1 MLWFILGMSVGGMV
15 GLLTASMMFAAK
27 YADEKQQKKEEKNE
41 NNIEKMTALFATALI
56 LLTALPISA
65 SAQSRI
71 QIENADVFGT
81 TQEIVIGDGL
91 FIDHRNYWCMMHT
104 TDSMRAVYCLEPG
117 RSVSSGDVYETDDTY
132 SYLDYVQNPTL
143 TSAEIQQLLKRVFQH
158 AYTGNL
164 DTAESYFQ
172 YVATQLLVW
181 EVVVGQRDMNFE
193 LADNG
198 YDSVSLVLTCFENS
212 YAVDKVGSYYLQYEE
227 AIKNHAESVS
237 FAYSSEYDAEEF
249 VVEADENNLYTF
261 IDDNAVL
268 SQFEVTVMNGQVIEL
283 TDSTLQIQVDT
294 GETAWITMTAKNE
307 GIGFVTLALES
318 HQTLAELCADTP
330 VYYAAVKEAPVVT
343 TMETTTTTTTTETT
357 TDTTEITTTSSSTSQ
372 TTSATTTSTSSE
384 VTTTTAETTLSTTTT
399 QTTNS
404 SLQTTPATAT
414 STTQATTS
422 QTTPI
427 TTSTEQ
433 MTSTTT
439 TTLMSQ
445 TTATSSESTST
456 TTNVTP
462 ESTITNTEM
471 TTEVTSTTKKATE
484 NTTTTAIS
492 IVTSAGTTVTSTTTG
507 TGKTIPSTP
516 NVPKQDTPSTGD
528 ERTSVLPLVFAG
540 MGLVL
545 IAGVLFLDKKVH
557 SHEEKK

>member
-1 MLWFILGMSVGGMV
+1 MKTIL
-15 GLLTASMMFAAK
+15 K
-27 YADEKQQKKEEKNE
+27 
-41 NNIEKMTALFATALI
+41 KMTALFATALI

-193 LADNG
+193 LEDNG

-212 YAVDKVGSYYLQYEE
+212 YAADKVGSYYLQYEE

-307 GIGFVTLALES
+307 GIGFITLALES

-330 VYYAAVKEAPVVT
+330 IYYAAVKAVPVVT
-343 TMETTTTTTTTETT
+343 TETTTTTTTETT
-357 TDTTEITTTSSSTSQ
+357 TATTEITTTYSSTSQ

-384 VTTTTAETTLSTTTT
+384 VTATTSETTLSTTST
-399 QTTNS
+399 QTT
-404 SLQTTPATAT
+404 T

-445 TTATSSESTST
+445 TTATSSESTFAT
-456 TTNVTP
+456 TDITS

-471 TTEVTSTTKKATE
+471 TTEVTSATTKATE
-484 NTTTTAIS
+484 NTTTTSIS
-492 IVTSAGTTVTSTTTG
+492 TVTSTGTTVTSTTTG
-507 TGKTIPSTP
+507 TGKTIPSAP

-528 ERTSVLPLVFAG
+528 ERTSVLPLVFAA
-540 MGLVL
+540 MGLAL
-545 IAGVLFLDKKVH
+545 IAGVLFLDKRVH

>member
-1 MLWFILGMSVGGMV
+1 MKTIL
-15 GLLTASMMFAAK
+15 K
-27 YADEKQQKKEEKNE
+27 
-41 NNIEKMTALFATALI
+41 KMTTLFATALI
-56 LLTALPISA
+56 LLTALPVSA

-143 TSAEIQQLLKRVFQH
+143 NSAEIQQLLKRVFQH

-212 YAVDKVGSYYLQYEE
+212 YAADKVGKYYFQYEE
-227 AIKNHAESVS
+227 AIKNHNESVS

-294 GETAWITMTAKNE
+294 GETAWITMTAKND
-307 GIGFVTLALES
+307 GIGFITLALES

-330 VYYAAVKEAPVVT
+330 VYYAAVKAAPVVT
-343 TMETTTTTTTTETT
+343 TMETTTT
-357 TDTTEITTTSSSTSQ
+357 SL
-372 TTSATTTSTSSE
+372 SSE

-404 SLQTTPATAT
+404 SLQTISATTT

-427 TTSTEQ
+427 TTTTEQ
-433 MTSTTT
+433 ITSTTT
-439 TTLMSQ
+439 TTSMLQ
-445 TTATSSESTST
+445 TTTTSAVQTTVTSSESTST

-462 ESTITNTEM
+462 ESTITNTETTSA
-471 TTEVTSTTKKATE
+471 TTETTE

-492 IVTSAGTTVTSTTTG
+492 TVTSEGTTVTSTTTG
-507 TGKTIPSTP
+507 TGKTIPSAP

-540 MGLVL
+540 MGIAL
-545 IAGVLFLDKKVH
+545 IAGVLFLDKKAH

>member
-1 MLWFILGMSVGGMV
+1 MKTIL
-15 GLLTASMMFAAK
+15 K
-27 YADEKQQKKEEKNE
+27 
-41 NNIEKMTALFATALI
+41 KMTALFETALI
-56 LLTALPISA
+56 LLTALPVSA

-193 LADNG
+193 LEDNG

-212 YAVDKVGSYYLQYEE
+212 YAADKVGKYYLQYEE
-227 AIKNHAESVS
+227 AIKNHDESVG
-237 FAYSSEYDAEEF
+237 FAYASEYEAEEF
-249 VVEADENNLYTF
+249 TVEADENNLYTF

-268 SQFEVTVMNGQVIEL
+268 SQFEVTVMGGQIIEL

-294 GETAWITMTAKNE
+294 GETAWITLIAKNE

-330 VYYAAVKEAPVVT
+330 VYYAAVKAAPVVT
-343 TMETTTTTTTTETT
+343 TMETTTTTTTETT
-357 TDTTEITTTSSSTSQ
+357 TATTEITTTSSSTSQ
-372 TTSATTTSTSSE
+372 ITAATTTSTSSE
-384 VTTTTAETTLSTTTT
+384 VTTTTAETTLSTTST
-399 QTTNS
+399 QTANS
-404 SLQTTPATAT
+404 SSQTTPA
-414 STTQATTS
+414 TTQATTS

-427 TTSTEQ
+427 ITSTEQ
-433 MTSTTT
+433 ITSTTT
-439 TTLMSQ
+439 TTLMPQ

-471 TTEVTSTTKKATE
+471 TTEVTSTTTKATE
-484 NTTTTAIS
+484 NTTTTSIS

-507 TGKTIPSTP
+507 TGKTIPSAP

-528 ERTSVLPLVFAG
+528 KRTSVLPLVFTG
-540 MGLVL
+540 MGLAL
-545 IAGVLFLDKKVH
+545 IAGILIWEKKGH

>member
-1 MLWFILGMSVGGMV
+1 MKTIL
-15 GLLTASMMFAAK
+15 K
-27 YADEKQQKKEEKNE
+27 
-41 NNIEKMTALFATALI
+41 KMTALFATALI
-56 LLTALPISA
+56 LLTALPVFA

-132 SYLDYVQNPTL
+132 SYLDYVQNSTL
-143 TSAEIQQLLKRVFQH
+143 NSEEIQQLLKRVFQH

-181 EVVVGQRDMNFE
+181 EVVVGQRDMDFE

-212 YAVDKVGSYYLQYEE
+212 YAADKVGKYYLQYEE
-227 AIKNHAESVS
+227 AIKNHAESVG
-237 FAYSSEYDAEEF
+237 FAYASEYDAEEF

-261 IDDNAVL
+261 TDDNAVL
-268 SQFEVTVMNGQVIEL
+268 SQFEVTVMNGQAIEL

-294 GETAWITMTAKNE
+294 GETAWITLTAKNE

-318 HQTLAELCADTP
+318 HQTLAELCADTS
-330 VYYAAVKEAPVVT
+330 VYYAAVKAAPIVT
-343 TMETTTTTTTTETT
+343 ITETT
-357 TDTTEITTTSSSTSQ
+357 TTEITTTTSE
-372 TTSATTTSTSSE
+372 TTTSFTTSNTTSETTTSLSSE
-384 VTTTTAETTLSTTTT
+384 ATTTTAETTSTTT
-399 QTTNS
+399 QTTTS
-404 SLQTTPATAT
+404 S
-414 STTQATTS
+414 TQATTS

-427 TTSTEQ
+427 TTTTEK

-439 TTLMSQ
+439 TTSMLQTTTTSAVQ
-445 TTATSSESTST
+445 TTATSSESTSAATNT
-456 TTNVTP
+456 TS
-462 ESTITNTEM
+462 ESTIPSTEM
-471 TTEVTSTTKKATE
+471 TTEITSATTETTE
-484 NTTTTAIS
+484 NTTTAAIS
-492 IVTSAGTTVTSTTTG
+492 TATSESTTATSTTTG
-507 TGKTIPSTP
+507 TGKTIPSAP

-540 MGLVL
+540 MGIAL

>member
-1 MLWFILGMSVGGMV
+1 MKTIL
-15 GLLTASMMFAAK
+15 K
-27 YADEKQQKKEEKNE
+27 
-41 NNIEKMTALFATALI
+41 KMTALFETALI
-56 LLTALPISA
+56 LLTALPVSA

-91 FIDHRNYWCMMHT
+91 FIDHRNYWCMIHT

-143 TSAEIQQLLKRVFQH
+143 NSAEIQQLLKRVFQH

-193 LADNG
+193 LEDNG
-198 YDSVSLVLTCFENS
+198 YDSVSLVLTCFKNS
-212 YAVDKVGSYYLQYEE
+212 YAADKVGKYYLQYEE
-227 AIKNHAESVS
+227 AIKNHDESVG
-237 FAYSSEYDAEEF
+237 FAYASEYEAEEF
-249 VVEADENNLYTF
+249 TVEADENNLYTF
-261 IDDNAVL
+261 TDDNTVL
-268 SQFEVTVMNGQVIEL
+268 SQFEMTVIGGKIIEL

-294 GETAWITMTAKNE
+294 GETAWITLIAKNE

-330 VYYAAVKEAPVVT
+330 VYYAAVKAAPVVT
-343 TMETTTTTTTTETT
+343 TVETTTTTTTETT
-357 TDTTEITTTSSSTSQ
+357 TATTEITTI
-372 TTSATTTSTSSE
+372 
-384 VTTTTAETTLSTTTT
+384 TAETTLSTTST
-399 QTTNS
+399 QTANS
-404 SLQTTPATAT
+404 SSQTTPA
-414 STTQATTS
+414 TTQATTS

-433 MTSTTT
+433 ITSTTT
-439 TTLMSQ
+439 ITLMPQ

-471 TTEVTSTTKKATE
+471 TTEVTSTTTKATE
-484 NTTTTAIS
+484 NTTTTSIS

-507 TGKTIPSTP
+507 TGKTIPSAP

-528 ERTSVLPLVFAG
+528 KRTSVLPLVFAG
-540 MGLVL
+540 MGLAL
-545 IAGVLFLDKKVH
+545 IAGILIWEKKGH

>member
-41 NNIEKMTALFATALI
+41 NNIEKMTALFVTALI
-56 LLTALPISA
+56 LLTALPVSA

-132 SYLDYVQNPTL
+132 SYLDYVQNSTL
-143 TSAEIQQLLKRVFQH
+143 NSAEIQQLLKRVFQH

-193 LADNG
+193 LEDNG

-212 YAVDKVGSYYLQYEE
+212 YAADKVGSYYLQYEE

-307 GIGFVTLALES
+307 GIGFITLALES
-318 HQTLAELCADTP
+318 HQTLAELCADTS
-330 VYYAAVKEAPVVT
+330 VYYAAVKAAPVV
-343 TMETTTTTTTTETT
+343 TTTTTTTTETT
-357 TDTTEITTTSSSTSQ
+357 LSTTEITTTS
-372 TTSATTTSTSSE
+372 
-384 VTTTTAETTLSTTTT
+384 L
-399 QTTNS
+399 
-404 SLQTTPATAT
+404 LQTTPAT
-414 STTQATTS
+414 TTS
-422 QTTPI
+422 I
-427 TTSTEQ
+427 SLE
-433 MTSTTT
+433 TTT
-439 TTLMSQ
+439 TT
-445 TTATSSESTST
+445 TTS
-456 TTNVTP
+456 
-462 ESTITNTEM
+462 
-471 TTEVTSTTKKATE
+471 
-484 NTTTTAIS
+484 
-492 IVTSAGTTVTSTTTG
+492 
-507 TGKTIPSTP
+507 
-516 NVPKQDTPSTGD
+516 
-528 ERTSVLPLVFAG
+528 
-540 MGLVL
+540 
-545 IAGVLFLDKKVH
+545 
-557 SHEEKK
+557 

>member
-1 MLWFILGMSVGGMV
+1 MKTIL
-15 GLLTASMMFAAK
+15 K
-27 YADEKQQKKEEKNE
+27 
-41 NNIEKMTALFATALI
+41 KMTALFATALI
-56 LLTALPISA
+56 LLTALPVSA

-132 SYLDYVQNPTL
+132 SYLDYVQNSTL
-143 TSAEIQQLLKRVFQH
+143 NSAEIQQLLKRVFQH

-193 LADNG
+193 FADNG
-198 YDSVSLVLTCFENS
+198 YDFVSLVLTCFENS
-212 YAVDKVGSYYLQYEE
+212 YAADKVGKYYLQYEE
-227 AIKNHAESVS
+227 AIKNHDESVG
-237 FAYSSEYDAEEF
+237 FAYASEYEAEEF
-249 VVEADENNLYTF
+249 TVEADENNLYTF

-268 SQFEVTVMNGQVIEL
+268 SQFEVTVMGGQIIEL

-294 GETAWITMTAKNE
+294 GETAWITMTAKND
-307 GIGFVTLALES
+307 GIGFITLALES

-330 VYYAAVKEAPVVT
+330 VYYAAVKAAPVVT
-343 TMETTTTTTTTETT
+343 TMETTTTTTTETT
-357 TDTTEITTTSSSTSQ
+357 LTTTEITTI
-372 TTSATTTSTSSE
+372 
-384 VTTTTAETTLSTTTT
+384 TAETTLSTTTT

-404 SLQTTPATAT
+404 SLQTISATTT

-422 QTTPI
+422 QTTPTPI
-427 TTSTEQ
+427 TTTTEQ

-439 TTLMSQ
+439 TTLMPQ
-445 TTATSSESTST
+445 TIATSSESTST

-462 ESTITNTEM
+462 ERPSASI
-471 TTEVTSTTKKATE
+471 KKAH
-484 NTTTTAIS
+484 
-492 IVTSAGTTVTSTTTG
+492 
-507 TGKTIPSTP
+507 
-516 NVPKQDTPSTGD
+516 PKQTDTL
-528 ERTSVLPLVFAG
+528 TS
-540 MGLVL
+540 M
-545 IAGVLFLDKKVH
+545 I
-557 SHEEKK
+557 

>member
-1 MLWFILGMSVGGMV
+1 MKTIL
-15 GLLTASMMFAAK
+15 K
-27 YADEKQQKKEEKNE
+27 
-41 NNIEKMTALFATALI
+41 KMTALFATALI
-56 LLTALPISA
+56 LLTALPVSA

-104 TDSMRAVYCLEPG
+104 MDSMRAVYCLEPG

-132 SYLDYVQNPTL
+132 SYLDCVQNPML
-143 TSAEIQQLLKRVFQH
+143 NSAEIQQLLKRVFQH

-181 EVVVGQRDMNFE
+181 EVVVGQCDMNFE
-193 LADNG
+193 LAD
-198 YDSVSLVLTCFENS
+198 
-212 YAVDKVGSYYLQYEE
+212 KVGKYYLQYEE
-227 AIKNHAESVS
+227 SIKNHAESVS
-237 FAYSSEYDAEEF
+237 FAYASEYEAEEF
-249 VVEADENNLYTF
+249 TVEADENNLYIFT
-261 IDDNAVL
+261 DDNTVL
-268 SQFEVTVMNGQVIEL
+268 SQFEVTVMGGQVIEL

-294 GETAWITMTAKNE
+294 GETAWMTMTAKND
-307 GIGFVTLALES
+307 GIGFITLALES

-330 VYYAAVKEAPVVT
+330 VYYAAVKAAPIVT
-343 TMETTTTTTTTETT
+343 TKTTTTTTTTETT
-357 TDTTEITTTSSSTSQ
+357 SATTEITTTSSSTSQ
-372 TTSATTTSTSSE
+372 TTAATMTSTSSE
-384 VTTTTAETTLSTTTT
+384 VTTTTAETTLSTTST

-404 SLQTTPATAT
+404 SLQTISATTT
-414 STTQATTS
+414 STTQVTTS

-427 TTSTEQ
+427 TTTTEQ
-433 MTSTTT
+433 ITSTTT
-439 TTLMSQ
+439 TTSMLQ
-445 TTATSSESTST
+445 TTTTSAVQTTVTSSESTST

-471 TTEVTSTTKKATE
+471 TTEITSATTETTE

-492 IVTSAGTTVTSTTTG
+492 TVTSEGTTVTSTTTR
-507 TGKTIPSTP
+507 TGKTIPSAP

-540 MGLVL
+540 MGIAL

>member
-1 MLWFILGMSVGGMV
+1 MKTIL
-15 GLLTASMMFAAK
+15 K
-27 YADEKQQKKEEKNE
+27 
-41 NNIEKMTALFATALI
+41 KMTALFASALI
-56 LLTALPISA
+56 LLTALPVSA

-81 TQEIVIGDGL
+81 TQEIVISDGL

-104 TDSMRAVYCLEPG
+104 MDSMRAVYCLEPG
-117 RSVSSGDVYETDDTY
+117 KSVSSGDVYETDDTY
-132 SYLDYVQNPTL
+132 SYLDCVQNPTL
-143 TSAEIQQLLKRVFQH
+143 NSAEIQQLLKRVFQH

-212 YAVDKVGSYYLQYEE
+212 YAADKVGKYYLQYEE
-227 AIKNHAESVS
+227 AIKNHNESVS

-268 SQFEVTVMNGQVIEL
+268 SQFEVTVMGGQVIEF

-294 GETAWITMTAKNE
+294 GETAWITLIAKNE

-330 VYYAAVKEAPVVT
+330 VYYAAVKAAPVVT
-343 TMETTTTTTTTETT
+343 TTETTTTTTTETT
-357 TDTTEITTTSSSTSQ
+357 TATTEIITTSSSTSQ

-384 VTTTTAETTLSTTTT
+384 VTTTTSETTISTTST
-399 QTTNS
+399 QIT
-404 SLQTTPATAT
+404 T

-427 TTSTEQ
+427 TTTTEQ

-439 TTLMSQ
+439 TTSMLQ
-445 TTATSSESTST
+445 TTTTSAVQTTVTSSESIST

-471 TTEVTSTTKKATE
+471 TTEITE

-492 IVTSAGTTVTSTTTG
+492 TVTSEGTTVTSTTTG
-507 TGKTIPSTP
+507 TGKTIPSAP

-540 MGLVL
+540 MGIAL
-545 IAGVLFLDKKVH
+545 IAGVLFLDKKAH

>member
-1 MLWFILGMSVGGMV
+1 MKTIL
-15 GLLTASMMFAAK
+15 K
-27 YADEKQQKKEEKNE
+27 
-41 NNIEKMTALFATALI
+41 KMTALFATALI
-56 LLTALPISA
+56 LLTALPVSA

-132 SYLDYVQNPTL
+132 SYLDCVQNPTL

-164 DTAESYFQ
+164 DTTESYFQ

-212 YAVDKVGSYYLQYEE
+212 YAADKVGKYYLQYEE
-227 AIKNHAESVS
+227 AIKNHNESVS

-249 VVEADENNLYTF
+249 VVEADENNMYTF

-294 GETAWITMTAKNE
+294 GETAWITMTAKND
-307 GIGFVTLALES
+307 GIGFITLVLES

-330 VYYAAVKEAPVVT
+330 VYYAAVKAAPVVT
-343 TMETTTTTTTTETT
+343 TMETTTTTTTETT
-357 TDTTEITTTSSSTSQ
+357 TATTEITTTSSSTSQ
-372 TTSATTTSTSSE
+372 ITAATTTSTSSE
-384 VTTTTAETTLSTTTT
+384 VTTITAETTLSTTST

-404 SLQTTPATAT
+404 LSQTTPATTT

-427 TTSTEQ
+427 TTTTEQ
-433 MTSTTT
+433 ITSTTT
-439 TTLMSQ
+439 TTSMLQ
-445 TTATSSESTST
+445 TTTTSAVQTTLTSSESIST

-462 ESTITNTEM
+462 ERPSASI
-471 TTEVTSTTKKATE
+471 KKAH
-484 NTTTTAIS
+484 
-492 IVTSAGTTVTSTTTG
+492 
-507 TGKTIPSTP
+507 
-516 NVPKQDTPSTGD
+516 PKQTDTL
-528 ERTSVLPLVFAG
+528 TS
-540 MGLVL
+540 M
-545 IAGVLFLDKKVH
+545 I
-557 SHEEKK
+557 

>member
-1 MLWFILGMSVGGMV
+1 MKTIL
-15 GLLTASMMFAAK
+15 K
-27 YADEKQQKKEEKNE
+27 
-41 NNIEKMTALFATALI
+41 KMTALFVTALI
-56 LLTALPISA
+56 LLTALPVSA

-132 SYLDYVQNPTL
+132 SYLDYVQNSTL
-143 TSAEIQQLLKRVFQH
+143 NSAEIQQLLKRVFQH

-198 YDSVSLVLTCFENS
+198 YDSVSLVLTCFANS
-212 YAVDKVGSYYLQYEE
+212 YAADKVGKYYLQYEE
-227 AIKNHAESVS
+227 TIKNHAESVS
-237 FAYSSEYDAEEF
+237 FAYASEYEAEEF
-249 VVEADENNLYTF
+249 TVEADENNLYTF
-261 IDDNAVL
+261 TDDNAVL
-268 SQFEVTVMNGQVIEL
+268 SQFEVTVMGGQIIEL

-307 GIGFVTLALES
+307 GIGFVTLALEL
-318 HQTLAELCADTP
+318 HQTLAELCADTS
-330 VYYAAVKEAPVVT
+330 VYYAAVKADPVVT
-343 TMETTTTTTTTETT
+343 TTETTTTTTTTETT
-357 TDTTEITTTSSSTSQ
+357 TATTEITTTYSSTSQ

-384 VTTTTAETTLSTTTT
+384 VTTTTSETTLSTTST
-399 QTTNS
+399 QTT
-404 SLQTTPATAT
+404 T

-445 TTATSSESTST
+445 TTATSSESTFAT
-456 TTNVTP
+456 TDITS

-471 TTEVTSTTKKATE
+471 TTEVTSATTKATE
-484 NTTTTAIS
+484 NTTTTSIS
-492 IVTSAGTTVTSTTTG
+492 TVTSAGTTVTSTTTG
-507 TGKTIPSTP
+507 TGKTIPSAP

-528 ERTSVLPLVFAG
+528 ERTSVLPLVFAA
-540 MGLVL
+540 MGLAL
-545 IAGVLFLDKKVH
+545 IAGVLFLDKRVH

>member
-212 YAVDKVGSYYLQYEE
+212 YAADKVGKYYLQYEE
-227 AIKNHAESVS
+227 TIKNHDESVS
-237 FAYSSEYDAEEF
+237 FAYASEYEAEEF
-249 VVEADENNLYTF
+249 TVEADENNLYTF

-268 SQFEVTVMNGQVIEL
+268 SQFEVTVMGGQIIEL

-330 VYYAAVKEAPVVT
+330 VYYAAVKAAPIVT
-343 TMETTTTTTTTETT
+343 TETTTTTTTTA
-357 TDTTEITTTSSSTSQ
+357 TTEI
-372 TTSATTTSTSSE
+372 
-384 VTTTTAETTLSTTTT
+384 TTTAETTLSTTTT

-404 SLQTTPATAT
+404 SSQTTPATTT

-433 MTSTTT
+433 ITSTTT
-439 TTLMSQ
+439 TTLMLQ

>member
-1 MLWFILGMSVGGMV
+1 MKTIL
-15 GLLTASMMFAAK
+15 K
-27 YADEKQQKKEEKNE
+27 
-41 NNIEKMTALFATALI
+41 KMTALFATALI
-56 LLTALPISA
+56 LLTALPVSA

-91 FIDHRNYWCMMHT
+91 FIDHRNYWCMMHP

-193 LADNG
+193 FADNG
-198 YDSVSLVLTCFENS
+198 YDFVSLVLTCFENS
-212 YAVDKVGSYYLQYEE
+212 YAADKVGKYYLQYEE
-227 AIKNHAESVS
+227 AIKNHDESVG
-237 FAYSSEYDAEEF
+237 FAYASEYEAEEF
-249 VVEADENNLYTF
+249 TVEADENNLYTF

-268 SQFEVTVMNGQVIEL
+268 SQFEVTVMGGQIIEL

-294 GETAWITMTAKNE
+294 GETAWITMTAKND
-307 GIGFVTLALES
+307 GIGFITLALES

-330 VYYAAVKEAPVVT
+330 VYYAAVKAAPVVT
-343 TMETTTTTTTTETT
+343 TMETTTTTTTETT
-357 TDTTEITTTSSSTSQ
+357 LTTTEITTI
-372 TTSATTTSTSSE
+372 
-384 VTTTTAETTLSTTTT
+384 TAETTLSTTTT

-404 SLQTTPATAT
+404 SLQTISATTT

-422 QTTPI
+422 QTTPTPI
-427 TTSTEQ
+427 TTTTEQ

-439 TTLMSQ
+439 TTLMPQ
-445 TTATSSESTST
+445 TIATSSESTST

-462 ESTITNTEM
+462 ERPSASI
-471 TTEVTSTTKKATE
+471 KKAH
-484 NTTTTAIS
+484 
-492 IVTSAGTTVTSTTTG
+492 
-507 TGKTIPSTP
+507 
-516 NVPKQDTPSTGD
+516 PKQTDTL
-528 ERTSVLPLVFAG
+528 TS
-540 MGLVL
+540 M
-545 IAGVLFLDKKVH
+545 I
-557 SHEEKK
+557 

>member
-1 MLWFILGMSVGGMV
+1 MKTIL
-15 GLLTASMMFAAK
+15 K
-27 YADEKQQKKEEKNE
+27 
-41 NNIEKMTALFATALI
+41 KMTALFATALI
-56 LLTALPISA
+56 LLTALPVSA

-193 LADNG
+193 FADNG
-198 YDSVSLVLTCFENS
+198 YDFVSLVLTCFENS
-212 YAVDKVGSYYLQYEE
+212 YAADKVGKYYLQYEE
-227 AIKNHAESVS
+227 AIKNHDESVG
-237 FAYSSEYDAEEF
+237 FAYASEYEAEEF
-249 VVEADENNLYTF
+249 TVEADENNLYTF

-268 SQFEVTVMNGQVIEL
+268 SQFEVTVMGGQIIEL

-294 GETAWITMTAKNE
+294 GETAWITMTAKND
-307 GIGFVTLALES
+307 GIGFITLALES

-330 VYYAAVKEAPVVT
+330 VYYAAVKAAPVVT
-343 TMETTTTTTTTETT
+343 TMETTTTTTTETT
-357 TDTTEITTTSSSTSQ
+357 LTTTEITTI
-372 TTSATTTSTSSE
+372 
-384 VTTTTAETTLSTTTT
+384 TAETTLSTTTT

-404 SLQTTPATAT
+404 SLQTISATTT

-422 QTTPI
+422 QTTPTPI
-427 TTSTEQ
+427 TTTTEQ

-439 TTLMSQ
+439 TTLMPQ
-445 TTATSSESTST
+445 TIATSSESTST

-462 ESTITNTEM
+462 ERPSASI
-471 TTEVTSTTKKATE
+471 KKAH
-484 NTTTTAIS
+484 
-492 IVTSAGTTVTSTTTG
+492 
-507 TGKTIPSTP
+507 
-516 NVPKQDTPSTGD
+516 PKQTDTL
-528 ERTSVLPLVFAG
+528 TS
-540 MGLVL
+540 M
-545 IAGVLFLDKKVH
+545 I
-557 SHEEKK
+557 

>member
-1 MLWFILGMSVGGMV
+1 MKTIL
-15 GLLTASMMFAAK
+15 K
-27 YADEKQQKKEEKNE
+27 
-41 NNIEKMTALFATALI
+41 KMTALFATALI
-56 LLTALPISA
+56 LLTALPVSA

-132 SYLDYVQNPTL
+132 SYLDCVQNPTL
-143 TSAEIQQLLKRVFQH
+143 NSAEIQQLLKRVFQH

-212 YAVDKVGSYYLQYEE
+212 YAADKVGKYYLQYEE
-227 AIKNHAESVS
+227 AIKNHAESVG
-237 FAYSSEYDAEEF
+237 FAYASEYEAEEF
-249 VVEADENNLYTF
+249 TVEADENNLYTF
-261 IDDNAVL
+261 IDDNDVL

-294 GETAWITMTAKNE
+294 GETAWITMTAKND
-307 GIGFVTLALES
+307 GIGFITLALES

-330 VYYAAVKEAPVVT
+330 VYYAAVKAAPVVT
-343 TMETTTTTTTTETT
+343 TMETTTTTTTETT
-357 TDTTEITTTSSSTSQ
+357 LATTEI
-372 TTSATTTSTSSE
+372 
-384 VTTTTAETTLSTTTT
+384 TTTAETTLSITTT

-404 SLQTTPATAT
+404 SSQTTPATTT

-427 TTSTEQ
+427 TTTTEQ
-433 MTSTTT
+433 ITSTTT
-439 TTLMSQ
+439 TTSMLQ
-445 TTATSSESTST
+445 TTTTSAVQTTVTSSESIST

-471 TTEVTSTTKKATE
+471 TTEITE

-492 IVTSAGTTVTSTTTG
+492 TVTSEGTTVTSTTTG
-507 TGKTIPSTP
+507 TGKTIPSAP

-540 MGLVL
+540 MGIAL

>member
-1 MLWFILGMSVGGMV
+1 MKTIL
-15 GLLTASMMFAAK
+15 K
-27 YADEKQQKKEEKNE
+27 
-41 NNIEKMTALFATALI
+41 KMTALFASALI
-56 LLTALPISA
+56 LLTALPVSA

-81 TQEIVIGDGL
+81 TQEIVISDGL

-143 TSAEIQQLLKRVFQH
+143 NSAEIQQLLKRVFQH

-212 YAVDKVGSYYLQYEE
+212 YAADKVGKYYLQYEE
-227 AIKNHAESVS
+227 AIKNHDESVS
-237 FAYSSEYDAEEF
+237 FAYTSEYEAEEF
-249 VVEADENNLYTF
+249 TVEADENNMYTF
-261 IDDNAVL
+261 IDDNDVL

-294 GETAWITMTAKNE
+294 GETAWITMTAKND
-307 GIGFVTLALES
+307 GIGFITLALES

-330 VYYAAVKEAPVVT
+330 VYYAAVKAAPVVT
-343 TMETTTTTTTTETT
+343 TMETTTTTTTETT
-357 TDTTEITTTSSSTSQ
+357 LTTTEITTI
-372 TTSATTTSTSSE
+372 
-384 VTTTTAETTLSTTTT
+384 TAETTLSTTTT

-404 SLQTTPATAT
+404 SLQTISATTT

-433 MTSTTT
+433 ITSTTT
-439 TTLMSQ
+439 TTLMPQ

-471 TTEVTSTTKKATE
+471 TTEVTSTTTKATE
-484 NTTTTAIS
+484 NTTTTSIS

-507 TGKTIPSTP
+507 TGKTIPSAP

-528 ERTSVLPLVFAG
+528 KRTSVLPLVFAG
-540 MGLVL
+540 MGLAL
-545 IAGVLFLDKKVH
+545 IAGILIWEKKGH

>member
-1 MLWFILGMSVGGMV
+1 MLWFILGMLVGGTV
-15 GLLTASMMFAAK
+15 GLVTASMMFAAK

-41 NNIEKMTALFATALI
+41 NNIEKMTSLFVTALI
-56 LLTALPISA
+56 LLTALPVSA

-132 SYLDYVQNPTL
+132 SYLDYVQNSTL
-143 TSAEIQQLLKRVFQH
+143 NSAEIQQLLKRVFQH

-212 YAVDKVGSYYLQYEE
+212 YAADKVGKYYLQYEE
-227 AIKNHAESVS
+227 TIKNHAESVS
-237 FAYSSEYDAEEF
+237 FAYASEYEAEEF
-249 VVEADENNLYTF
+249 TVEADENNLYTF
-261 IDDNAVL
+261 TDDNAVL
-268 SQFEVTVMNGQVIEL
+268 SQFEVTVMGGQIIEL

-307 GIGFVTLALES
+307 GIGFVTLALEL

-330 VYYAAVKEAPVVT
+330 VYYAAVKAAPVV
-343 TMETTTTTTTTETT
+343 TTTTTTTTETT
-357 TDTTEITTTSSSTSQ
+357 LSTTEITTTSL
-372 TTSATTTSTSSE
+372 SSE
-384 VTTTTAETTLSTTTT
+384 VTTTTAETTLSTTST
-399 QTTNS
+399 QTT
-404 SLQTTPATAT
+404 T
-414 STTQATTS
+414 STTQANTS
-422 QTTPI
+422 QTT
-427 TTSTEQ
+427 SMLQ
-433 MTSTTT
+433 TTT
-439 TTLMSQ
+439 TSAVQ
-445 TTATSSESTST
+445 TTATSSESIST

-484 NTTTTAIS
+484 NTTTTSIS

-507 TGKTIPSTP
+507 TGKTIPSAP

-528 ERTSVLPLVFAG
+528 ERTSVLPLVFTG
-540 MGLVL
+540 MGLAL
-545 IAGVLFLDKKVH
+545 IAGILIWEKKGH

>member
-1 MLWFILGMSVGGMV
+1 MKTIL
-15 GLLTASMMFAAK
+15 K
-27 YADEKQQKKEEKNE
+27 
-41 NNIEKMTALFATALI
+41 KMTTLFATALI
-56 LLTALPISA
+56 LLTALPVSA

-117 RSVSSGDVYETDDTY
+117 RSVSSGDTYETDDTY

-143 TSAEIQQLLKRVFQH
+143 NSAEIQQLLKRVFQH

-212 YAVDKVGSYYLQYEE
+212 YAADKVGKYYFQYEE
-227 AIKNHAESVS
+227 AIKNHNESVS

-268 SQFEVTVMNGQVIEL
+268 SQFEVTVMGGQIIEL

-318 HQTLAELCADTP
+318 HQTLAELCADTS
-330 VYYAAVKEAPVVT
+330 VYYATVKAAPVVT
-343 TMETTTTTTTTETT
+343 TETTTTTTTTETT
-357 TDTTEITTTSSSTSQ
+357 LATTEITTTSL
-372 TTSATTTSTSSE
+372 SSE

-404 SLQTTPATAT
+404 SLQTTPATTT

-427 TTSTEQ
+427 TTTTEQ
-433 MTSTTT
+433 ITSTTT
-439 TTLMSQ
+439 TTSMLQ
-445 TTATSSESTST
+445 TTTTSAVQTTVTSSESTST

-471 TTEVTSTTKKATE
+471 TTEITE

-492 IVTSAGTTVTSTTTG
+492 TVTSEGTTVTSTTTG
-507 TGKTIPSTP
+507 TGKTIPSAP

-540 MGLVL
+540 MGIAL

>member
-1 MLWFILGMSVGGMV
+1 MKTIL
-15 GLLTASMMFAAK
+15 K
-27 YADEKQQKKEEKNE
+27 
-41 NNIEKMTALFATALI
+41 KMTALFASALI
-56 LLTALPISA
+56 LLTALPVSA

-143 TSAEIQQLLKRVFQH
+143 NSAEIQQLLKRVFQH
-158 AYTGNL
+158 AYTENL

-181 EVVVGQRDMNFE
+181 EVVVGQRDMDFE

-212 YAVDKVGSYYLQYEE
+212 YAADKVGKYYLQYEE
-227 AIKNHAESVS
+227 TIKNHAESVS
-237 FAYSSEYDAEEF
+237 FAYASEYEAEEF
-249 VVEADENNLYTF
+249 TVEADENNLYTF

-294 GETAWITMTAKNE
+294 GETAWITMTAKND
-307 GIGFVTLALES
+307 GIGFITLALES

-330 VYYAAVKEAPVVT
+330 VYYAAVKAAPVVT
-343 TMETTTTTTTTETT
+343 TMETTTTTTTETT
-357 TDTTEITTTSSSTSQ
+357 TATTEITTTSSSTSQ
-372 TTSATTTSTSSE
+372 ITAATTISTSSE
-384 VTTTTAETTLSTTTT
+384 VTTTTSETTLSTTST
-399 QTTNS
+399 QTANS
-404 SLQTTPATAT
+404 SSQTTPATTT

-427 TTSTEQ
+427 TTTTEQ

-445 TTATSSESTST
+445 TTATSSESTFAT
-456 TTNVTP
+456 TDITS
-462 ESTITNTEM
+462 ESTITNTETTSA
-471 TTEVTSTTKKATE
+471 TTETTE

-492 IVTSAGTTVTSTTTG
+492 TVTSEGTTVTSTTTG
-507 TGKTIPSTP
+507 TGKTIPSAP

-540 MGLVL
+540 MGIAL
-545 IAGVLFLDKKVH
+545 IAGILILEKKGH

>member
-1 MLWFILGMSVGGMV
+1 MKTIL
-15 GLLTASMMFAAK
+15 K
-27 YADEKQQKKEEKNE
+27 
-41 NNIEKMTALFATALI
+41 KMTALFATALI

-212 YAVDKVGSYYLQYEE
+212 YAADKVGEYYLQYEE
-227 AIKNHAESVS
+227 AIKNHDESVS
-237 FAYSSEYDAEEF
+237 FAYTSEYEAEEF
-249 VVEADENNLYTF
+249 TVEADENNLYTF

-294 GETAWITMTAKNE
+294 GETAWITMTAKND
-307 GIGFVTLALES
+307 GIGFITLALES

-330 VYYAAVKEAPVVT
+330 VYYAAVKAAPVVT
-343 TMETTTTTTTTETT
+343 TMETTTT
-357 TDTTEITTTSSSTSQ
+357 SL
-372 TTSATTTSTSSE
+372 SSE

-404 SLQTTPATAT
+404 SLQTISATTT

-427 TTSTEQ
+427 TTTTEQ
-433 MTSTTT
+433 ITSTTT
-439 TTLMSQ
+439 TTSMLQ
-445 TTATSSESTST
+445 TTTTSAVQTTVTSSESTST

-462 ESTITNTEM
+462 ESTITNTETTSA
-471 TTEVTSTTKKATE
+471 TTETTE

-492 IVTSAGTTVTSTTTG
+492 TVTSEGTTVTSTTTG
-507 TGKTIPSTP
+507 TGKTIPSAP

-540 MGLVL
+540 MGIAL
-545 IAGVLFLDKKVH
+545 IAGVLFLDKKAH

>member
-1 MLWFILGMSVGGMV
+1 MKTIL
-15 GLLTASMMFAAK
+15 K
-27 YADEKQQKKEEKNE
+27 
-41 NNIEKMTALFATALI
+41 KMTAVFAIALI
-56 LLTALPISA
+56 LLTALPVSA

-71 QIENADVFGT
+71 QIENADVFST

-143 TSAEIQQLLKRVFQH
+143 NSAEIQQLLKRVFQH

-181 EVVVGQRDMNFE
+181 EVIVGQRDMNFE

-212 YAVDKVGSYYLQYEE
+212 YAADKVGKYYLQYEE
-227 AIKNHAESVS
+227 AIKNHDESVS
-237 FAYSSEYDAEEF
+237 FAYTSEYEAEEF
-249 VVEADENNLYTF
+249 TVEADENNLYTF

-268 SQFEVTVMNGQVIEL
+268 SQFKVTVMGGQIIEL

-330 VYYAAVKEAPVVT
+330 IYYAAVKAAPVVT
-343 TMETTTTTTTTETT
+343 TTETTTTTTTTETT
-357 TDTTEITTTSSSTSQ
+357 TATTEITTTSSSTSQ

-384 VTTTTAETTLSTTTT
+384 VTTTTSETTLSTTTT
-399 QTTNS
+399 QTTPT
-404 SLQTTPATAT
+404 LTT
-414 STTQATTS
+414 
-422 QTTPI
+422 
-427 TTSTEQ
+427 TEQ
-433 MTSTTT
+433 MTSTKTTTSMLQTT
-439 TTLMSQ
+439 TTSAVQ
-445 TTATSSESTST
+445 TTMTSSESTST
-456 TTNVTP
+456 TNYTTP
-462 ESTITNTEM
+462 ETTIISTEM
-471 TTEVTSTTKKATE
+471 TTEITK

-492 IVTSAGTTVTSTTTG
+492 TVTSEGTTVTSTTTG
-507 TGKTIPSTP
+507 TGKTIPSAP

-540 MGLVL
+540 MGLAL

>member
-1 MLWFILGMSVGGMV
+1 MKTIL
-15 GLLTASMMFAAK
+15 K
-27 YADEKQQKKEEKNE
+27 
-41 NNIEKMTALFATALI
+41 KMTALFASALI
-56 LLTALPISA
+56 LLTALPVSA

-193 LADNG
+193 FADNG

-212 YAVDKVGSYYLQYEE
+212 YAADKVGKYYLQYEE

-237 FAYSSEYDAEEF
+237 SYLSEYDAEEF
-249 VVEADENNLYTF
+249 VVEADENNMYTF

-268 SQFEVTVMNGQVIEL
+268 SQFKVTVMGGHIIKL

-294 GETAWITMTAKNE
+294 GETAWITMTAKND

-318 HQTLAELCADTP
+318 HQTLAELCVDTP
-330 VYYAAVKEAPVVT
+330 VYYATVKAAPVVT
-343 TMETTTTTTTTETT
+343 TETTTTTTTTETT
-357 TDTTEITTTSSSTSQ
+357 TATTEI
-372 TTSATTTSTSSE
+372 TTTSTSSE
-384 VTTTTAETTLSTTTT
+384 VTTTTSETTLSTTTT

-404 SLQTTPATAT
+404 SLQTTPATTT

-427 TTSTEQ
+427 TTTTEQ

-445 TTATSSESTST
+445 TTATSSENTFATTDITS
-456 TTNVTP
+456 

-471 TTEVTSTTKKATE
+471 TTEVTSTTTKATE
-484 NTTTTAIS
+484 NTTTTSIS
-492 IVTSAGTTVTSTTTG
+492 TVTSAGTTVTSTTTG
-507 TGKTIPSTP
+507 TGKTIPSAP

-540 MGLVL
+540 MGIAL

>member
-1 MLWFILGMSVGGMV
+1 MKTIL
-15 GLLTASMMFAAK
+15 K
-27 YADEKQQKKEEKNE
+27 
-41 NNIEKMTALFATALI
+41 KMTALFATALI
-56 LLTALPISA
+56 LLTALPVSA

-132 SYLDYVQNPTL
+132 SYLDCVQNPTL

-164 DTAESYFQ
+164 DTTESYFQ

-212 YAVDKVGSYYLQYEE
+212 YAADKVGKYYLQYEE
-227 AIKNHAESVS
+227 AIKNHNESVS
-237 FAYSSEYDAEEF
+237 FAYSSEYEAEEF
-249 VVEADENNLYTF
+249 TVEADENNLYTF
-261 IDDNAVL
+261 TDDNAVL
-268 SQFEVTVMNGQVIEL
+268 SQFKVTVMNGQVIEL

-294 GETAWITMTAKNE
+294 GETAWITMTAKND
-307 GIGFVTLALES
+307 GIGFITLALES

-330 VYYAAVKEAPVVT
+330 IYYAAVKAAPIVT
-343 TMETTTTTTTTETT
+343 TETTTTTMTTETT
-357 TDTTEITTTSSSTSQ
+357 SA
-372 TTSATTTSTSSE
+372 ATTTSTSSE
-384 VTTTTAETTLSTTTT
+384 VTTTTTETTLSTTTT

-404 SLQTTPATAT
+404 SSQTTPATTT

-427 TTSTEQ
+427 TTTTEQ

-439 TTLMSQ
+439 TTSMLQ
-445 TTATSSESTST
+445 TTTTTSAVQTTVTSSESTST

-462 ESTITNTEM
+462 ETTIISTEM
-471 TTEVTSTTKKATE
+471 TTEITK

-492 IVTSAGTTVTSTTTG
+492 TVTSAGTTVTSTTTG
-507 TGKTIPSTP
+507 TGKTIPSAP

-528 ERTSVLPLVFAG
+528 ERTGVLPLVFAG
-540 MGLVL
+540 MGIAL